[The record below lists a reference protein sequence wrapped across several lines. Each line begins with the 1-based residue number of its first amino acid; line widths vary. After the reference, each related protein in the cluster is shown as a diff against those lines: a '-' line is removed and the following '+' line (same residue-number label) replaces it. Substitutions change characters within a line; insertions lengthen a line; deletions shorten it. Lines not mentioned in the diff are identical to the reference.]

1 MIKWQVKNKGNTLQA
16 VLKLQNSLPQHAMK
30 GVGKAKS
37 TSLLKKQL
45 EK

>member
-1 MIKWQVKNKGNTLQA
+1 MIRWQVKNKGNTLQA
-16 VLKLQNSLPQHAMK
+16 VLKLRNPLPQHAAK
-30 GVGKAKS
+30 GVEKAES